1 MKFNHFLAVVTGL
14 LLTGSLLQGQTYSF
28 TTVIQNPATP
38 VRDQANSGTCWCFST
53 ISFLESELLRTGK
66 GEMDLSEMFVVRE
79 NYNNRIEDNYLRAGK
94 GNLGQGS
101 IFHMA
106 LKAIAEKGIVPE
118 GAYSGLT
125 YGKEAHDHDAL
136 NAYLNAIAGAAVQ
149 MKDRSQEGRD
159 LQAAVMDIF
168 LGELPTEF
176 TYEKKQHTPQSFWE
190 SLELNLDDYIELTS
204 FSHHPYYEPFSLEI
218 PDNWDHETLYNVPL
232 DDLVAIVDHA
242 LENGYTVGW
251 DGDVSEAGYHAF
263 FQKGYTLNPKN
274 KSLKI
279 QELAQM
285 EGRIE
290 EEVVT
295 QESRQASFE
304 NFTTTDDHLE
314 HITGIAT
321 DQYGTRYYIS
331 KNSWNTDCNETGGY
345 HNISESY
352 FRGKTVSILVH
363 KAALP
368 KAIRKKLN
376 L

>member
-1 MKFNHFLAVVTGL
+1 
-14 LLTGSLLQGQTYSF
+14 
-28 TTVIQNPATP
+28 
-38 VRDQANSGTCWCFST
+38 
-53 ISFLESELLRTGK
+53 
-66 GEMDLSEMFVVRE
+66 
-79 NYNNRIEDNYLRAGK
+79 
-94 GNLGQGS
+94 
-101 IFHMA
+101 
-106 LKAIAEKGIVPE
+106 
-118 GAYSGLT
+118 
-125 YGKEAHDHDAL
+125 
-136 NAYLNAIAGAAVQ
+136 
-149 MKDRSQEGRD
+149 
-159 LQAAVMDIF
+159 MDIF

>member
-136 NAYLNAIAGAAVQ
+136 NTYLNAIAGAAVQ

-176 TYEKKQHTPQSFWE
+176 TYEGKQHTPQSFWE

-263 FQKGYTLNPKN
+263 FQKGYTLNPKD

-321 DQYGTRYYIS
+321 DQYGTRYYIT